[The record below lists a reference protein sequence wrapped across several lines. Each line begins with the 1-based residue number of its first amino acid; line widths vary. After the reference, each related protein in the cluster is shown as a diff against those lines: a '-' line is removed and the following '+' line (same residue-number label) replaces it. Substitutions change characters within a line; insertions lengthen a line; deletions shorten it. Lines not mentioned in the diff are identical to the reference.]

1 MWNKIYDKYLIISEK
16 LLRPTYERIY
26 NGHNVLIEEK
36 IIGEK
41 DEDDLICIRV
51 SLFKDNHWQGDYELL
66 PQIRSLT
73 FEKKYNKI
81 NKQNYFD
88 WFLVKSYNDFEIFLS
103 QNEKYIMICNEI
115 DGEVICTSVYNIEEI
130 TE

>member
-1 MWNKIYDKYLIISEK
+1 MWNKIYDKYLVTTGE
-16 LLRPTYERIY
+16 LLKPFYETIY
-26 NGHNVLIEEK
+26 DGCNVLIEEK
-36 IIGEK
+36 TRR

-51 SLFKDNHWQGDYELL
+51 SLFKDNHWQGDCELL

-81 NKQNYFD
+81 NKQNYYD
-88 WFLVKSYNDFEIFLS
+88 WFLVKSYDDFEIFLNHS
-103 QNEKYIMICNEI
+103 TTYIMICNEI